1 MREREIVAY
10 HEAGHAIVG
19 LVLENGSTVRKVTV
33 VPRGRIGGYMLAL
46 PDEEIMQPTNLHL
59 QDQLASLMGGRLGE
73 EIVFGVATPGASN
86 DIEKATHIAR
96 SMVTEYGMSKKLG
109 MVSYEGDHQVFI
121 GRDYGQTKTYSEA
134 TAVMIDD
141 EVRRILGEAYD
152 RAKEAI
158 ETHREQHKAIAQ
170 ALLKYETLDAKQIMS
185 LFTTGKM
192 PDEAAAAEVPEP
204 KTFEESLKD
213 ANANVDNSSK
223 IDLRKG
229 EEKSDSKPE
238 ENKEK
243 SEDETAN

>member
-1 MREREIVAY
+1 
-10 HEAGHAIVG
+10 
-19 LVLENGSTVRKVTV
+19 
-33 VPRGRIGGYMLAL
+33 
-46 PDEEIMQPTNLHL
+46 
-59 QDQLASLMGGRLGE
+59 
-73 EIVFGVATPGASN
+73 
-86 DIEKATHIAR
+86 
-96 SMVTEYGMSKKLG
+96 MVTEYGMSKKLG

-192 PDEAAAAEVPEP
+192 PDEAAAAEVPEL

-229 EEKSDSKPE
+229 KKNLTLNQKKIRKNQKMKQPI
-238 ENKEK
+238 K
-243 SEDETAN
+243 AVFLFFML